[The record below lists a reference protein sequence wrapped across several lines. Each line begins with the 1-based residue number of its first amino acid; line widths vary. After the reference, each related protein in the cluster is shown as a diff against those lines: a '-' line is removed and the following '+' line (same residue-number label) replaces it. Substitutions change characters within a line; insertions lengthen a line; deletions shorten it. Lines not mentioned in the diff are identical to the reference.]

1 MENGSIVL
9 VILVGG
15 YLGRKAIVHGLVGGT
30 VISIV
35 CYFLFESNS
44 SMTFIEELF
53 LGNFVKELILGFLVS
68 LATSTMV
75 HLILSGLRGGDHNK
89 SPYYLGGGDDH
100 SGHGGIIYTDEDIK
114 AKKDNERKIP

>member
-9 VILVGG
+9 VILVAG

-89 SPYYLGGGDDH
+89 SPY
-100 SGHGGIIYTDEDIK
+100 
-114 AKKDNERKIP
+114 